1 MKKIITSL
9 FALLLICNFSFAQS
23 TSSDKRTKEKVKSEQ
38 AAKNDKS
45 CCAKTCSGKSS
56 ASSVSTGSTTAAQ
69 QSDNCSLKGTED
81 CPLIKNCPLKGTSA
95 CPYTHSTTAESKPTV
110 HPLADKELNTP
121 AQKTAVNSA
130 TPD

>member
-1 MKKIITSL
+1 MKKIITAL

-56 ASSVSTGSTTAAQ
+56 ASSVSTGSTSAAQ
-69 QSDNCSLKGTED
+69 QSDNCSLKGTAE

-95 CPYTHSTTAESKPTV
+95 CPYTHTIPAETKHSTNALMEREAYNPV
-110 HPLADKELNTP
+110 
-121 AQKTAVNSA
+121 QKTAFNN
-130 TPD
+130 TIPE